1 MEMTLAR
8 FVLAIVAVAGALIVS
23 PGCAGGGGTG
33 GHSATMAVEGTAEGA
48 AEGRGATTGPY
59 PGTVIQMAG
68 TKPINTASDAVPSLN
83 LQNLVTISG
92 QTVYFGQLETYDDDG
107 EVNGSIPV
115 LARRSGQDVF
125 GVKVQS
131 DAKANESWAYVGAG
145 PTKNEIWGI
154 VDANL
159 DDVTADLLLVH
170 SGDGG
175 RSFAVQRMHKPH
187 PAAQFDSFS
196 MSHEGVGRVS
206 VYLARA
212 DAGPRGAG
220 YYHYRTKDGGRTWSS
235 AQYEHDSM
243 LPAQDVPDE
252 DEPSHLQRA
261 IFSRSVAIGGRAE
274 TSRAGAG
281 AGR

>member
-1 MEMTLAR
+1 MQMKFAR
-8 FVLAIVAVAGALIVS
+8 FKLAIAVAMGIVAA
-23 PGCAGGGGTG
+23 GCAAGAND
-33 GHSATMAVEGTAEGA
+33 HSASASVTTEATKMAEQPTTTEIGA
-48 AEGRGATTGPY
+48 PY
-59 PGTVIQMAG
+59 PGIIIQMAAA
-68 TKPINTASDAVPSLN
+68 KPINTATDAVPTLN

-92 QTVYFGQLETYDDDG
+92 QSVYFGQLETYDNDG
-107 EVNGSIPV
+107 EVDGSIPV
-115 LARRSGQDVF
+115 LARRSGQDVL
-125 GVKVQS
+125 GIKVQS
-131 DAKANESWAYVGAG
+131 DTKANESWAYVGAG

-154 VDANL
+154 IDANL
-159 DDVTADLLLVH
+159 DDATADLLLVH

-175 RSFAVQRMHKPH
+175 KSFAVQRLHKPH

-196 MSHEGVGRVS
+196 MSREGVGRVS

-212 DAGPRGAG
+212 DAGARGAG

-261 IFSRSVAIGGRAE
+261 AYREKTPHPIPLPEYREREKAWVGQ
-274 TSRAGAG
+274 
-281 AGR
+281 